1 MTRSNIS
8 LFRFSTVFSVCL
20 VCILLVSCG
29 TSKTLKLLSQAEVL
43 ADAGNT
49 QDALEVYESVISDF
63 KGKGKAVPDSLY
75 VRAGWLAYT
84 NSLHH
89 KAIGF
94 FEKVSMSGVV
104 DCNTMLYLSKS
115 YRAIDNLSKEISTLE
130 QIAGNCDGFDSLFSV
145 QTRLMHTYLESQNYD
160 KALSLW
166 AEIPDKKESSEP
178 LMTDYLE
185 VLRVT
190 GNKSEALEAVK
201 KLLKINPAN
210 TSGLFY
216 MGSSYYHQAESK
228 YQAEMEAYNANKTQ
242 RRYLYLVEQLKLITK
257 DYQTAKFYFET
268 LYKYE
273 PNNRNAEYLANI
285 FARLNNE
292 SKSQYYRGLIK

>member
-8 LFRFSTVFSVCL
+8 FFRFSTVFSVCL
-20 VCILLVSCG
+20 VCMLLVSCG

-84 NSLHH
+84 NSLHN

-130 QIAGNCDGFDSLFSV
+130 QISGNCDGFDSLFSV

-190 GNKSEALEAVK
+190 GNKSEALATVK

-216 MGSSYYHQAESK
+216 MGSSYYHKAESK
-228 YQAEMEAYNANKTQ
+228 NQAEMEAYNANKTQ

-273 PNNRNAEYLANI
+273 PNNRNAEYLASI